1 MFIIIRK
8 VSYLSVSLL
17 VFLMISSCGNVDSFS
32 KKKYNIKTSRIS
44 EIDKKPIYIDNGGEK
59 KTNFLNKRRVEKER
73 NLINLI
79 QLEKTYLA
87 AKEILAKQGG
97 DISKIPSTHRIS
109 KVEQKRLECEN
120 KINLLYEELKL
131 INPNTKEGYKRSLEM
146 QVEINDLF
154 ANSIQPLEMI
164 ISKNIEV
171 KELQGD
177 FSFKSGS
184 YKLTDSGQ
192 KDIELFIQSI
202 ENDIIGWTK
211 YVNNYNQQIFS
222 NEVFKLMVVIDG
234 YADKQGSDESNL
246 ILSEKRA
253 EEVKN
258 YFEKMLIPLS
268 KKYKV
273 IFDLDAYGKGETLPP
288 GIEDNGKETDVRRR
302 ICRIMSV
309 VGPKPYME

>member
-1 MFIIIRK
+1 MINRRFFFFNI
-8 VSYLSVSLL
+8 SLL
-17 VFLMISSCGNVDSFS
+17 VLFIISSCGNVDAFS
-32 KKKYNIKTSRIS
+32 KKKYNVKSGRVSTIV
-44 EIDKKPIYIDNGGEK
+44 EKPRFRDNGGEIE
-59 KTNFLNKRRVEKER
+59 TNVLNKRKVEKER
-73 NLINLI
+73 NLI
-79 QLEKTYLA
+79 QLEKTYRA
-87 AKEILAKQGG
+87 AKEILAKQGD
-97 DISKIPSTHRIS
+97 DISKIPATHRIS

-120 KINLLYEELKL
+120 KINLLYEELKM
-131 INPNTKEGYKRSLEM
+131 INPNTKDGYKRSLEM

-154 ANSIQPLEMI
+154 NNSIKPLDII

-184 YKLTDSGQ
+184 FKLTESGQ
-192 KDIELFIQSI
+192 KDIEVLLQSI
-202 ENDIIGWTK
+202 ENDIIEWKK
-211 YVNNYNQQIFS
+211 YVDNHNEQIFS

-234 YADKQGSDESNL
+234 YADKQGSNESNL
-246 ILSEKRA
+246 VLSENRA

-258 YFEKMLIPLS
+258 YFEKILTPLS
-268 KKYKV
+268 KKYKI
-273 IFDLDAYGKGETLPP
+273 IFDIDSYGKGETLPP

>member
-1 MFIIIRK
+1 MFINKKIF
-8 VSYLSVSLL
+8 LSISLL
-17 VFLMISSCGNVDSFS
+17 VFLIISSCGNVNTFS
-32 KKKYNIKTSRIS
+32 KKKYNVKSSRVSTIV
-44 EIDKKPIYIDNGGEK
+44 EKPRYKDNGGEI
-59 KTNFLNKRRVEKER
+59 KTNVLNKRRVEKEK
-73 NLINLI
+73 NLI
-79 QLEKTYLA
+79 QLEDTYRK
-87 AKEILAKQGG
+87 AKEILMKQGS
-97 DISKIPSTHRIS
+97 DMSKIPTTHKIT

-120 KINLLYEELKL
+120 KINLLYEELKM
-131 INPNTKEGYKRSLEM
+131 INPNTKDGYKRTLEM

-177 FSFKSGS
+177 FSFKTGS
-184 YKLTDSGQ
+184 YKLTESGQ
-192 KDIELFIQSI
+192 KDIEIFIQSI
-202 ENDIIGWTK
+202 ENDIIGWKK
-211 YVNNYNQQIFS
+211 YVNNHNQQIFS

-246 ILSEKRA
+246 VLSEKRA

-258 YFEKMLIPLS
+258 YFEKILNPLT

-288 GIEDNGKETDVRRR
+288 GIDDNGKETDVRRR

-309 VGPKPYME
+309 VGPKTYME